1 MDCEVAD
8 DGTDC
13 DYSVQQDYGSIS
25 NYSTLGKTTQWIA
38 RLRTMERT
46 ATTACNKTTAA
57 SATTARSG
65 RRHNGLRG
73 CGRWNGLRLQ
83 RATRLRQHQQLQHA
97 QNGDKGGVRLR
108 NSVQVT
114 IAGQRGGVGEGD
126 RSGSSRST
134 TTQLCPSHHCRSAR
148 SSWRRRLE

>member
-57 SATTARSG
+57 SATTARSE
-65 RRHNGLRG
+65 RRQG
-73 CGRWNGLRLQ
+73 
-83 RATRLRQHQQLQHA
+83 
-97 QNGDKGGVRLR
+97 
-108 NSVQVT
+108 
-114 IAGQRGGVGEGD
+114 
-126 RSGSSRST
+126 RST

-148 SSWRRRLE
+148 RSWRRRQERVLEGRGAWPLRPITER